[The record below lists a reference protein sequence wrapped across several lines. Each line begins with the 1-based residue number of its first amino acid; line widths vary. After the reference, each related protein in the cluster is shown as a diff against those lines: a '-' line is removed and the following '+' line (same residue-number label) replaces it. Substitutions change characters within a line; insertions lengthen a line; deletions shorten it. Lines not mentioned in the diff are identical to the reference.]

1 MADNNPKGSLFV
13 GEGVIVKGTFE
24 VPEMAVVAGLVE
36 GELNTKEVLVDTT
49 GIVNGRINAEIV
61 EVRGEVTQGLHVTNH
76 LNVRSSAKITGLT
89 QYAEMSVEKGAKLS
103 GELRVIDS
111 VVSSTSYSPSS
122 TQVIRI
128 WTLATPSNWFK
139 AFIKMPQ

>member
-1 MADNNPKGSLFV
+1 MTDNNPKGSLFV

-36 GELNTKEVLVDTT
+36 GELNTKEVLVDTS
-49 GIVNGRINAEIV
+49 GIVNGRINAEVV
-61 EVRGEVTQGLHVTNH
+61 EIRGEVTQGLHVTNH

-103 GELRVIDS
+103 GELRVIDVTPS
-111 VVSSTSYSPSS
+111 SSSYSSSTTQDYSSS
-122 TQVIRI
+122 N
-128 WTLATPSNWFK
+128 SNDE
-139 AFIKMPQ
+139 

>member
-1 MADNNPKGSLFV
+1 MTDNNPKGSLFV

-36 GELNTKEVLVDTT
+36 GELNTKEVLVDTS
-49 GIVNGRINAEIV
+49 GIVNGRINAEVV
-61 EVRGEVTQGLHVTNH
+61 EIRGEVTQGLHVTNH

-103 GELRVIDS
+103 GELRVIDPIQ
-111 VVSSTSYSPSS
+111 SSSSYSSSS
-122 TQVIRI
+122 TQSYQNMGSSD
-128 WTLATPSNWFK
+128 TE
-139 AFIKMPQ
+139 

>member
-13 GEGVIVKGTFE
+13 GEGVVVRGTFE

-36 GELNTKEVLVDTT
+36 GELNTKEVLVDTS
-49 GIVNGRINAEIV
+49 GIVNGRINAQVV
-61 EVRGEVTQGLHVTNH
+61 EVRGEVTQGLNVTNH

-103 GELRVIDS
+103 GELRLIDS
-111 VVSSTSYSPSS
+111 SAPSGNYSASGAES
-122 TQVIRI
+122 RQNDDDANDTE
-128 WTLATPSNWFK
+128 
-139 AFIKMPQ
+139 

>member
-1 MADNNPKGSLFV
+1 MNDNNPKGSLFV
-13 GEGVIVKGTFE
+13 GEGVVVKGTFE

-49 GIVNGRINAEIV
+49 GIVNGRINAEVV
-61 EVRGEVTQGLHVTNH
+61 EIRGEVTQGLHVTNH

-111 VVSSTSYSPSS
+111 APAAAGYSTSSAQSYQSSDPSDDE
-122 TQVIRI
+122 
-128 WTLATPSNWFK
+128 
-139 AFIKMPQ
+139 

>member
-1 MADNNPKGSLFV
+1 MTDNNPKGSLFV

-49 GIVNGRINAEIV
+49 GIVNGRINAEVV
-61 EVRGEVTQGLHVTNH
+61 EIRGEVTQGLHVTNH
-76 LNVRSSAKITGLT
+76 LNIRSSAKITGLT

-103 GELRVIDS
+103 GELRVIDPS
-111 VVSSTSYSPSS
+111 PSPTSYSSS
-122 TQVIRI
+122 SSQTYQS
-128 WTLATPSNWFK
+128 TDSSDTE
-139 AFIKMPQ
+139 

>member
-13 GEGVIVKGTFE
+13 GEGVIVRGTFE

-36 GELNTKEVLVDTT
+36 GELNTKEVLVDTS
-49 GIVNGRINAEIV
+49 GIVNGRINAEVV
-61 EVRGEVTQGLHVTNH
+61 EVRGEVTQGLNVTNH

-103 GELRVIDS
+103 GELRLIDAPIPS
-111 VVSSTSYSPSS
+111 VRQPLTEVDIHPKDEISD
-122 TQVIRI
+122 ID
-128 WTLATPSNWFK
+128 
-139 AFIKMPQ
+139 

>member
-1 MADNNPKGSLFV
+1 MTDNNPKGSLFV

-36 GELNTKEVLVDTT
+36 GELNTKEVLVDTS
-49 GIVNGRINAEIV
+49 GIVNGRINAEVV
-61 EVRGEVTQGLHVTNH
+61 EIRGEVTQGLHVTNH

-111 VVSSTSYSPSS
+111 IPSPTSYSSS
-122 TQVIRI
+122 SSQSYQNTDLSD
-128 WTLATPSNWFK
+128 TE
-139 AFIKMPQ
+139 

>member
-1 MADNNPKGSLFV
+1 MADNNPRGSLFV
-13 GEGVIVKGTFE
+13 GEGVIVRGTFE

-36 GELNTKEVLVDTT
+36 GELNTEEVLVDTS

-61 EVRGEVTQGLHVTNH
+61 EVRGEVTQGLNVTNH

-103 GELRVIDS
+103 GELRLID
-111 VVSSTSYSPSS
+111 TAPPSGNNS
-122 TQVIRI
+122 RTGVEN
-128 WTLATPSNWFK
+128 APNDYASD
-139 AFIKMPQ
+139 AE

>member
-1 MADNNPKGSLFV
+1 MTDNNPKGSLFV

-36 GELNTKEVLVDTT
+36 GELNTKEVLVDTS
-49 GIVNGRINAEIV
+49 GIVNGRINAEVV
-61 EVRGEVTQGLHVTNH
+61 EIRGEVTQGLHVTNH

-103 GELRVIDS
+103 GELRVIDPIT
-111 VVSSTSYSPSS
+111 SSSSYSSSS
-122 TQVIRI
+122 TQSYQNMGSSD
-128 WTLATPSNWFK
+128 TE
-139 AFIKMPQ
+139 

>member
-1 MADNNPKGSLFV
+1 MADNNPRGSLFV
-13 GEGVIVKGTFE
+13 GEGVIVRGTFE

-61 EVRGEVTQGLHVTNH
+61 EVRGEVTQGLNVSNH

-103 GELRVIDS
+103 GELRLIDS
-111 VVSSTSYSPSS
+111 SAPAGNYSVSGAESH
-122 TQVIRI
+122 QNDDD
-128 WTLATPSNWFK
+128 SND
-139 AFIKMPQ
+139 AE

>member
-1 MADNNPKGSLFV
+1 MTDNNPKGSLFV

-49 GIVNGRINAEIV
+49 GIVNGRINAEVV
-61 EVRGEVTQGLHVTNH
+61 EIRGEVTQGLHVTNH
-76 LNVRSSAKITGLT
+76 LNIRSSAKITGLT

-103 GELRVIDS
+103 GELRVIDPIPS
-111 VVSSTSYSPSS
+111 PTSYSSS
-122 TQVIRI
+122 SSQTYQN
-128 WTLATPSNWFK
+128 TDSSDTE
-139 AFIKMPQ
+139 

>member
-1 MADNNPKGSLFV
+1 MADSNPRGSLFV

-49 GIVNGRINAEIV
+49 GIVNGRINAELV
-61 EVRGEVTQGLHVTNH
+61 EIRGEVTQGLHVTNH
-76 LNVRSSAKITGLT
+76 LNIRSSAKITGLT

-111 VVSSTSYSPSS
+111 VSHQSPAP
-122 TQVIRI
+122 TYN
-128 WTLATPSNWFK
+128 TTNTTDDE
-139 AFIKMPQ
+139 

>member
-1 MADNNPKGSLFV
+1 MTDSNPKGSLFV

-36 GELNTKEVLVDTT
+36 GELNTKEVLVDTS

-103 GELRVIDS
+103 GELRVIDAIPS
-111 VVSSTSYSPSS
+111 ANSYESSPSYQS
-122 TQVIRI
+122 
-128 WTLATPSNWFK
+128 SNK
-139 AFIKMPQ
+139 SDDE

>member
-1 MADNNPKGSLFV
+1 MADNNPRGSLFV
-13 GEGVIVKGTFE
+13 GEGVIVRGTFE

-61 EVRGEVTQGLHVTNH
+61 EVRGEVTQGLNVSNH

-89 QYAEMSVEKGAKLS
+89 QYADMSVEKGAKLS
-103 GELRVIDS
+103 GELRLIE
-111 VVSSTSYSPSS
+111 SSAPSGSYSVSGAVNR
-122 TQVIRI
+122 QNDDD
-128 WTLATPSNWFK
+128 ATDTE
-139 AFIKMPQ
+139 

>member
-36 GELNTKEVLVDTT
+36 GELNTKEVLVDTS

-111 VVSSTSYSPSS
+111 VVSSTNYSPSS
-122 TQVIRI
+122 T
-128 WTLATPSNWFK
+128 PSYQN
-139 AFIKMPQ
+139 MDSSDTE

>member
-13 GEGVIVKGTFE
+13 GEGVVVRGTFE

-36 GELNTKEVLVDTT
+36 GELNTKEVLVDTS
-49 GIVNGRINAEIV
+49 GIVNGRINAQVV
-61 EVRGEVTQGLHVTNH
+61 EVRGEVTQGLNVTNH

-103 GELRVIDS
+103 GELRLIDS
-111 VVSSTSYSPSS
+111 SAPSGNYSASGAES
-122 TQVIRI
+122 RQNDDDGNDTE
-128 WTLATPSNWFK
+128 
-139 AFIKMPQ
+139 

>member
-36 GELNTKEVLVDTT
+36 GELNTKEVLVDTS

-103 GELRVIDS
+103 GELRVIDPML
-111 VVSSTSYSPSS
+111 SSSSYSSSS
-122 TQVIRI
+122 TQSYQNMG
-128 WTLATPSNWFK
+128 SNDTE
-139 AFIKMPQ
+139 

>member
-1 MADNNPKGSLFV
+1 MTDNNPKGSLFV

-49 GIVNGRINAEIV
+49 GIVNGRINAEVV
-61 EVRGEVTQGLHVTNH
+61 EIRGEVTQGLHVTNH

-103 GELRVIDS
+103 GELRVIDP
-111 VVSSTSYSPSS
+111 VQSSTSYSSS
-122 TQVIRI
+122 SAQNYQNTD
-128 WTLATPSNWFK
+128 SSDSE
-139 AFIKMPQ
+139 

>member
-36 GELNTKEVLVDTT
+36 GELNTKEVLVDTS

-61 EVRGEVTQGLHVTNH
+61 EIRGEVTQGLHVTNH

-103 GELRVIDS
+103 GELRVIDPAP
-111 VVSSTSYSPSS
+111 SSTSYSPSS
-122 TQVIRI
+122 TQSYQN
-128 WTLATPSNWFK
+128 TDSSDSE
-139 AFIKMPQ
+139 

>member
-1 MADNNPKGSLFV
+1 MTDNNPKGSLFV

-36 GELNTKEVLVDTT
+36 GELNTKEVLVDTS
-49 GIVNGRINAEIV
+49 GIVNGRINAEVV
-61 EVRGEVTQGLHVTNH
+61 EIRGEVTQGLHVTNH

-111 VVSSTSYSPSS
+111 TPSSGSYSSSPTQSYSSPNPSDDE
-122 TQVIRI
+122 
-128 WTLATPSNWFK
+128 
-139 AFIKMPQ
+139 

>member
-1 MADNNPKGSLFV
+1 MTDNNPKGSLFV

-36 GELNTKEVLVDTT
+36 GELNTKEVLVDTS
-49 GIVNGRINAEIV
+49 GIVNGRINAEVV
-61 EVRGEVTQGLHVTNH
+61 EIRGEVTQGLHVTNH

-103 GELRVIDS
+103 GELRVID
-111 VVSSTSYSPSS
+111 
-122 TQVIRI
+122 
-128 WTLATPSNWFK
+128 ATPSSSSYSSSTTQDYSNSNNSDDE
-139 AFIKMPQ
+139 

>member
-1 MADNNPKGSLFV
+1 MTDNNPKGSLFV

-36 GELNTKEVLVDTT
+36 GELNTKEVLVDTS
-49 GIVNGRINAEIV
+49 GIVNGRINAEVV
-61 EVRGEVTQGLHVTNH
+61 EIRGEVTQGLHVTNH

-103 GELRVIDS
+103 GELRVIDATPPS
-111 VVSSTSYSPSS
+111 TNYSSSS
-122 TQVIRI
+122 TQDYSS
-128 WTLATPSNWFK
+128 SNSSEDE
-139 AFIKMPQ
+139 

>member
-1 MADNNPKGSLFV
+1 MTDNNPKGSLFV

-36 GELNTKEVLVDTT
+36 GELNTKEVLVDTS

-122 TQVIRI
+122 T
-128 WTLATPSNWFK
+128 PSYQN
-139 AFIKMPQ
+139 MDSSDTE

>member
-1 MADNNPKGSLFV
+1 MTDNNPKGSLFV

-49 GIVNGRINAEIV
+49 GIVNGRINAEVV
-61 EVRGEVTQGLHVTNH
+61 EIRGEVTQGLHVTNH

-103 GELRVIDS
+103 GELRVIDEAPS
-111 VVSSTSYSPSS
+111 AGSYSSSPSQS
-122 TQVIRI
+122 YSS
-128 WTLATPSNWFK
+128 SNSSDDE
-139 AFIKMPQ
+139 

>member
-1 MADNNPKGSLFV
+1 MTDNNPKGSLFV

-36 GELNTKEVLVDTT
+36 GELNTKEVLVDTS

-61 EVRGEVTQGLHVTNH
+61 EIRGEVTQGLHVTNH

-103 GELRVIDS
+103 GELRVID
-111 VVSSTSYSPSS
+111 
-122 TQVIRI
+122 
-128 WTLATPSNWFK
+128 ATPSSGSYSSSTAQGYSSPN
-139 AFIKMPQ
+139 PSDDE

>member
-13 GEGVIVKGTFE
+13 GEGVVVRGTFE

-36 GELNTKEVLVDTT
+36 GELNTKEVLVDTS
-49 GIVNGRINAEIV
+49 GIVNGRINAEVV
-61 EVRGEVTQGLHVTNH
+61 EVRGEVTQGLNVTNH

-103 GELRVIDS
+103 GELRLIDAPI
-111 VVSSTSYSPSS
+111 SSAKQSFSETDIHPKDEISD
-122 TQVIRI
+122 TE
-128 WTLATPSNWFK
+128 
-139 AFIKMPQ
+139 

>member
-1 MADNNPKGSLFV
+1 MTDNNPKGSLFV

-36 GELNTKEVLVDTT
+36 GELNTKEVLVDTS

-61 EVRGEVTQGLHVTNH
+61 EIRGEVTQGLHVTNH

-103 GELRVIDS
+103 GELRVID
-111 VVSSTSYSPSS
+111 
-122 TQVIRI
+122 
-128 WTLATPSNWFK
+128 ATPSAGSYSSASTQSYSSPN
-139 AFIKMPQ
+139 PSDDE